1 MKILIVDDS
10 RFMRTIIKN
19 SLKTRGFNDFD
30 EASNGLEALNKYKN
44 THYDYVTM
52 DITMDTMNGLDSL
65 KAIKE
70 YDSNA
75 KVIMVTSMGQKTLV
89 LEAIKYGAIDFIV
102 KPFTNKI
109 IDETIEKIKENK
121 ALKW

>member
-19 SLKTRGFNDFD
+19 SLKTRGLNDFD

-102 KPFTNKI
+102 KPFTNKV

-121 ALKW
+121 TLK

>member
-10 RFMRTIIKN
+10 CFMRTIIKN

-102 KPFTNKI
+102 KPFTNKV

-121 ALKW
+121 TLK

>member
-75 KVIMVTSMGQKTLV
+75 KVIMVTSMGQKTLI

-102 KPFTNKI
+102 KPFTNKV
-109 IDETIEKIKENK
+109 IDETIEKIKKNK
-121 ALKW
+121 V

>member
-121 ALKW
+121 ALK

>member
-10 RFMRTIIKN
+10 QFMRTIIKN

-30 EASNGLEALNKYKN
+30 EASNGLEALNKYKK

-70 YDSNA
+70 YDNNA
-75 KVIMVTSMGQKTLV
+75 KVIMVTSMGQKTLI
-89 LEAIKYGAIDFIV
+89 LEAIKYGAIDFII
-102 KPFTNKI
+102 KPFTNES
-109 IDETIEKIKENK
+109 IDEAIEKIKENK
-121 ALKW
+121 VIK